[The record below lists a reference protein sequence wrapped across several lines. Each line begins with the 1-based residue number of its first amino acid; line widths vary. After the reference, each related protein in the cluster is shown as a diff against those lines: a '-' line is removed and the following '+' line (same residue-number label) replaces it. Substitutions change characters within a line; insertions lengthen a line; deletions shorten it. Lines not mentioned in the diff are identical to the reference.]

1 MMSTR
6 ASHDTIPALGMSLS
20 TTKSGPTCAK
30 EIICPEIAN
39 LSTTFEE
46 YGVRRFAMVI
56 EDSKKRAVEYG
67 FRVGTSVD
75 FATALG
81 IGQEGFVRKTGKE
94 RASAIKVFDPQRNY
108 LNEIEIDLILES
120 HEVSEIKG
128 FTIPKLIDFD
138 DELWIIKLSIAS
150 PPYLRNFGKASVGF
164 PPPFTAEQMLEYETE
179 RKQLFGRNWVL
190 V

>member
-81 IGQEGFVRKTGKE
+81 IGQEGFVWKTGTE
-94 RASAIKVFDPQRNY
+94 RASAIKVFDRQRNY
-108 LNEIEIDLILES
+108 LNEIEIYLILES

-138 DELWIIKLSIAS
+138 DELWIIELSIVS
-150 PPYLRNFGKASVGF
+150 PPYLLDFGKASVGF